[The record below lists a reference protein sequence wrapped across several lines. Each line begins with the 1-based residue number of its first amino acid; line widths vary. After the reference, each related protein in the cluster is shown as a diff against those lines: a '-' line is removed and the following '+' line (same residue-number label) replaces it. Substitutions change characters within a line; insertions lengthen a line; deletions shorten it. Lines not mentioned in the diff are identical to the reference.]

1 MAGKSITPI
10 TRNKGKFDRRG
21 VKTIMK
27 KERRKESRI
36 IIKTIRE
43 SKKLL
48 LELSDS
54 VDPVS
59 PANRSMKDMKVFLE
73 QMQQEVSED
82 LQREIKENLAVK
94 TAALLKT
101 ILLVPMKKLLQE
113 LWAKTVMVIGNILG

>member
-1 MAGKSITPI
+1 
-10 TRNKGKFDRRG
+10 
-21 VKTIMK
+21 MK